1 MGRDDRVKEMGSQ
14 AMSEP
19 ASVSMS
25 MAPGLP
31 VPETAADQSGPEK
44 KNKKKSKVRSAWI
57 SFIGR
62 ILAQMCGAVATVVLG
77 LQLVR
82 GYFPAQPP
90 ADAASVASERGG
102 SRRRPAAARR
112 HESAGSVARDQ
123 LFGDRQHDAFSDGL
137 TETLIA
143 ELAQLP
149 GLQVTSRTSSMH
161 FRDKPGLL
169 PSIARQLGVDF
180 VLESSVVTSNGRRR
194 ITVQLIDAATDLHI
208 WVRRY
213 DFTERDV
220 LAVHSTIAGA
230 VVREVRAAGIG
241 FEE

>member
-1 MGRDDRVKEMGSQ
+1 
-14 AMSEP
+14 MSET
-19 ASVSMS
+19 ASVSTS
-25 MAPGLP
+25 IAPGLP
-31 VPETAADQSGPEK
+31 VPETAADQASPEK

-90 ADAASVASERGG
+90 ADAVSVAAGEAAPATMVQRPGG
-102 SRRRPAAARR
+102 MKVLAVLPVTNYSD
-112 HESAGSVARDQ
+112 DQ
-123 LFGDRQHDAFSDGL
+123 RHDAFSDGL

-143 ELAQLP
+143 ELAQVP
-149 GLQVTSRTSSMH
+149 GIHVTSRTSSMH

-194 ITVQLIDAATDLHI
+194 ITVQMIDAATDLHV

-213 DFTERDV
+213 DSTERDV
-220 LAVHSTIAGA
+220 LAVHSAIAEA
-230 VVREVRAAGIG
+230 VARDVRAAGIG

>member
-1 MGRDDRVKEMGSQ
+1 
-14 AMSEP
+14 MSET
-19 ASVSMS
+19 AAVSTS
-25 MAPGLP
+25 MIPGLP
-31 VPETAADQSGPEK
+31 VPETAADQASPEK

-90 ADAASVASERGG
+90 ADAPRVASDESAPAAIGP
-102 SRRRPAAARR
+102 RRPAGMKVLAVLPVTNY
-112 HESAGSVARDQ
+112 S
-123 LFGDRQHDAFSDGL
+123 GDRRHDAFSDGL

-143 ELAQLP
+143 ELAQVP
-149 GLQVTSRTSSMH
+149 GIHVTSRTSSMH

-194 ITVQLIDAATDLHI
+194 ITVQIIDAATDLHV

-213 DFTERDV
+213 DSTERDV
-220 LAVHSTIAGA
+220 LAVHSAIAGA
-230 VVREVRAAGIG
+230 VARDLRAAGIG
-241 FEE
+241 LEE